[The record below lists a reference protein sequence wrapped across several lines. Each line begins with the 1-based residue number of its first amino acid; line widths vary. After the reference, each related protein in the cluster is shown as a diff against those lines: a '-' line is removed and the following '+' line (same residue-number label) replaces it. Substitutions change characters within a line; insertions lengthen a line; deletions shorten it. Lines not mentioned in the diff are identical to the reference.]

1 MPSMARPKSTL
12 DSLRARLREGGLRST
27 GPRVAVF
34 QYLEGRSAPVSHGDL
49 VEALADH
56 GFDAATLYRNLI
68 DLEGAGLV
76 ARVNVGDN
84 VWRFELRRGDGHEEE
99 KGEHPHFMCVECGE
113 ISCLADVRV
122 KLTPAPGSV
131 KSVVHSVSD
140 IVLKG
145 HCVRCG

>member
-1 MPSMARPKSTL
+1 MARSKDSL
-12 DSLRARLREGGLRST
+12 DSLRDLLRDAGLRCT
-27 GPRVAVF
+27 GPRMAVLRHL
-34 QYLEGRSAPVSHGDL
+34 QGCTAPLSHGEL
-49 VEALADH
+49 VEALTDH

-76 ARVNVGDN
+76 GRVNLGDN
-84 VWRFELRRGDGHEEE
+84 VWRFELRRGNAEHTS
-99 KGEHPHFMCVECGE
+99 EHPHFVCVQCGE

-131 KSVVHSVSD
+131 KSVVSTVSD

-145 HCVRCG
+145 QCVRCA